1 MTDLAVPQ
9 ATAAQPRR
17 NGFWSRFRRHKGAV
31 IGGTLLGLIMLAVL
45 LGPTLWPYTA
55 GQINLTDRNLGASL
69 SHPMGTDHLGRDLF
83 ASVLKGGRV
92 TVLVGLVAM
101 MLSLLIGTAV
111 GVMAGMVRWLD
122 APLMRLTDLFLALP
136 VLPLLLVTIMLW
148 RDSLRSVFGAEAG
161 IFLLIVTMIGLTSWM
176 QTARILR
183 AEILA
188 LKEREFVTA
197 ATALGLRP
205 AGIIRRHILPN
216 VMGLIVVSATLG
228 LANAIVTES
237 ALSFLGL
244 GFPPDH
250 PTWGR
255 LLFDGTDYLT
265 LTPARALWPGVLIT
279 LTVLSANYL
288 GEGLRD
294 AFDPRGTIKRK

>member
-1 MTDLAVPQ
+1 MSNM
-9 ATAAQPRR
+9 ATAHPRGT
-17 NGFWSRFRRHKGAV
+17 GFWERVGRHKAAVLGGA
-31 IGGTLLGLIMLAVL
+31 LLGLIMLAVL
-45 LGPTLWPYTA
+45 LGPSLWPYTV

-83 ASVLKGGRV
+83 AAVLKGGRV
-92 TVLVGLVAM
+92 TILVGLVAM
-101 MLSLLIGTAV
+101 ALSLLIGTAV
-111 GVMAGMVRWLD
+111 GVMAGMIRWLD

-148 RDSLRSVFGAEAG
+148 RDSLRTVFGAEAG
-161 IFLLIVTMIGLTSWM
+161 IFLLIVVMISLTSWM

-205 AGIIRRHILPN
+205 AGIIRKHILPN

-255 LLFDGTDYLT
+255 LLFDGTDYLA
-265 LTPARALWPGVLIT
+265 LTPGRALWPGVLIT

-294 AFDPRGTIKRK
+294 AFDPRGTTKRK

>member
-1 MTDLAVPQ
+1 MTDLSTLNAP
-9 ATAAQPRR
+9 P
-17 NGFWSRFRRHKGAV
+17 NGFWRRFQRHKGAM
-31 IGGTLLGLIMLAVL
+31 IGGGVLALILLAVL
-45 LGPTLWPYTA
+45 IGPILWPHAA
-55 GQINLTDRNLGASL
+55 GQINVTARNLGPSL

-83 ASVLKGGRV
+83 AAVLQGGRV
-92 TVLVGLVAM
+92 TILVGVVAM
-101 MLSLLIGTAV
+101 GLSILIGAAV
-111 GVMAGMVRWLD
+111 GILAGMVRWLD

-148 RDSLRSVFGAEAG
+148 RDSLRSLFGAEAG

-183 AEILA
+183 AEVLA
-188 LKEREFVTA
+188 LKKREFVTA

-205 AGIIRRHILPN
+205 WGLIRRHILPN
-216 VMGLIVVSATLG
+216 VMGVIIVSATLG
-228 LANAIVTES
+228 LANAIIIES

-255 LLFDGTDYLT
+255 LLFDGTEYLT
-265 LTPARALWPGVLIT
+265 LTPARAIWPGLMIT
-279 LTVLSANYL
+279 LTVLCANYL
-288 GEGLRD
+288 GDGLRD
-294 AFDPRGTIKRK
+294 ALDPRGGLGRK